1 MKASF
6 KIDSVE
12 AAAAAISAGRRIIA
26 EIVAFMISFGAL
38 FRMPDPEED
47 RAAYDAAHALW
58 ADAKDTKATTTAA
71 MAKYRAARL
80 PLIAADY
87 DGRHGGRN
95 ARKSLALD
103 GPAARAL
110 PENDPVKIARAAL
123 QNTARQDVWYIRNQH
138 RILVDEAFRLRDE
151 ALTPNG
157 TPSPKASKT
166 LLETFDQF
174 AKDSAARN
182 QRNPEVNAGDLSLI
196 LAAWRDELTAKLPQK
211 LKLKD

>member
-6 KIDSVE
+6 KISTIE
-12 AAAAAISAGRRIIA
+12 ACAAAMGAGRRIII
-26 EIVAFMISFGAL
+26 ESILFLIGFGAL

-47 RAAYDAAHALW
+47 RAAYDSAHAAW
-58 ADAKDTKATTTAA
+58 QEAKESKASSSEA

-87 DGRHGGRN
+87 DARHGGRN
-95 ARKSLALD
+95 ARKSLAVD

-138 RILVDEAFRLRDE
+138 RIMVDEAFRLRDE

-174 AKDSAARN
+174 SKDAAARN